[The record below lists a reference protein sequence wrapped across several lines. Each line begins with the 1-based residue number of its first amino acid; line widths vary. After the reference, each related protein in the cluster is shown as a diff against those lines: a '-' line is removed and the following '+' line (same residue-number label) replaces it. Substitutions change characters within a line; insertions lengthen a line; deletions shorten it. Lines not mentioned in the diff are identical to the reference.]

1 MTSVLVNTRRGFRGS
16 FVTFVVVVVSCVLST
31 PMSAQWLHY
40 PTTGVPRTDRGTAD
54 LKAPVPKTADGKPDF
69 SGIWAPE
76 DNRPCPPGGC
86 PDMKVPQ
93 EFVNIGWS
101 LKSGLPYQTW
111 AADIVKTRRAE
122 NGKDDPS
129 THCLP
134 GGVVKGHTT
143 PLLRKIVQVPGLV
156 VILKE
161 SNASY
166 RQIFTDGR
174 PLPVDPQ
181 PSFEGYSSGRWEGD
195 TLVVQTNGFRD
206 GVWLDRSGSP
216 LTESAQMTERFRR
229 VNYGRLEIE
238 ITVNDPKAYTQ
249 PWTVTL
255 NHFIVLDTELLDYIC
270 LENEKD
276 LIHLVGR

>member
-1 MTSVLVNTRRGFRGS
+1 MSCMLVNTRHGFPGPVR
-16 FVTFVVVVVSCVLST
+16 TLVVVVLSCVLST

-40 PTTGVPRTDRGTAD
+40 PTVGVPRTAAGRAD
-54 LKAPVPKTADGKPDF
+54 LKAPAPRTADGKPDF

-76 DNRPCPPGGC
+76 DNRPCAPGGC
-86 PDMKVPQ
+86 LDMKVPQ

-101 LKSGLPYQTW
+101 LKSGLPYQKW
-111 AADIVKTRRAE
+111 AADLVTARRAE
-122 NGKDDPS
+122 FGGGDPS
-129 THCLP
+129 TRCLP

-143 PLLRKIVQVPGLV
+143 PLLRKTVQVPGLL
-156 VILKE
+156 VILNE

-174 PLPVDPQ
+174 PLLVDPQ

-195 TLVVQTNGFRD
+195 TLVVRTNGFRD
-206 GVWLDRSGSP
+206 GLWLDRSGSP
-216 LTESAQMTERFRR
+216 LTESAEMTERIRR
-229 VNYGRLEIE
+229 VNYGNLEIQ

-276 LIHLVGR
+276 AVHIVK